1 MSEYA
6 QRTHMVIAVTLVVSA
21 LGIAKVPWGRENM
34 RVATWHDRWIGP
46 LSEHFSL
53 LDVTSQNE
61 KHGPAP
67 RRLPVLRLRGGAS
80 TAAGG
85 PSAAAPLP
93 WAAALHQTSFKLQ
106 PHQEVLSQTAA
117 GVCEAIE
124 AALSPVQVCSG
135 NPGPVTPLSPAAISA
150 IRTLRPLLDSFGCGF
165 SVLQLYDGRS

>member
-1 MSEYA
+1 MA
-6 QRTHMVIAVTLVVSA
+6 HMVIAVTLVVSA
-21 LGIAKVPWGRENM
+21 LGIAKVPWGLENM
-34 RVATWHDRWIGP
+34 RVTTWHDRWIGP

-67 RRLPVLRLRGGAS
+67 RRLPMLRLRGGAS

-85 PSAAAPLP
+85 SAAPLP
-93 WAAALHQTSFKLQ
+93 WSAALHQTSFKLQ
-106 PHQEVLSQTAA
+106 PHEEVLSKTAV

-124 AALSPVQVCSG
+124 AALSPVHVCSG

-165 SVLQLYDGRS
+165 SASAIV